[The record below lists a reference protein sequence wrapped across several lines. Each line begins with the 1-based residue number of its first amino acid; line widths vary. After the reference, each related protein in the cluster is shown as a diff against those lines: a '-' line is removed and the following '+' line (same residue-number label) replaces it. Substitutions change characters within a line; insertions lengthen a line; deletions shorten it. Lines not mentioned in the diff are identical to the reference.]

1 MPKCSNLKIFS
12 SYILVVEVEVMSSKE
27 LLYIEDFLGH
37 EEYFLQHLSETKECL
52 DDEKFEKFITK
63 LEKKNQ
69 DLVNKFYG
77 LL

>member
-1 MPKCSNLKIFS
+1 M
-12 SYILVVEVEVMSSKE
+12 EVDNMSSKE

-37 EEYFLQHLSETKECL
+37 EEYFLKHLCDAKERI
-52 DDEKFEKFITK
+52 DDEKLEKLIVK

-69 DLVNKFYG
+69 DLVTKFYG

>member
-1 MPKCSNLKIFS
+1 
-12 SYILVVEVEVMSSKE
+12 MSSKE

-37 EEYFLQHLSETKECL
+37 EEYFLQHLCETKECL
-52 DDEKFEKFITK
+52 DDEKLEKLISK

-69 DLVNKFYG
+69 DLVTKFFG

>member
-1 MPKCSNLKIFS
+1 
-12 SYILVVEVEVMSSKE
+12 MSSKE

-52 DDEKFEKFITK
+52 DDEKLEKFITK

>member
-1 MPKCSNLKIFS
+1 
-12 SYILVVEVEVMSSKE
+12 MSAKE

-37 EEYFLQHLSETKECL
+37 EEYFLQHLCETKECV
-52 DDEKFEKFITK
+52 DDEKLEKLIHK

-69 DLVNKFYG
+69 ELVTKFFG

>member
-1 MPKCSNLKIFS
+1 
-12 SYILVVEVEVMSSKE
+12 MSSKE

-37 EEYFLQHLSETKECL
+37 EEYFLTHLCESRESI
-52 DDEKFEKFITK
+52 DDEKLEKLLAK

>member
-1 MPKCSNLKIFS
+1 
-12 SYILVVEVEVMSSKE
+12 MSSKE

-37 EEYFLQHLSETKECL
+37 EEYFLKHLCETKDCME
-52 DDEKFEKFITK
+52 DEKIEKFIGK

-69 DLVNKFYG
+69 DLISKFYG